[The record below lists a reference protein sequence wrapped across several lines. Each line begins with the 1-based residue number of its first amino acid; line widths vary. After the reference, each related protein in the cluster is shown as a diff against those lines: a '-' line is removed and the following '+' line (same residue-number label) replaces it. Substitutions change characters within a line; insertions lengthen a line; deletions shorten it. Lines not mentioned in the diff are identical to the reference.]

1 MQLLKRFVR
10 FVLIL
15 LGAYVAAQFA
25 IRLLRRLFPFPVPP
39 IMSPLLDAPVRELSQ
54 PRQGTLQ
61 RIGLQQGMRA
71 LEVGAGPGYFT
82 VQAAQLLG
90 PEGHLTSIDVQ
101 PQMVAQVLEK
111 VQREGLQ
118 NVDAQVADAKS
129 LPFPDGSF
137 DLAFL
142 VAVMGSFTDRGRALR
157 ELRRVLKPDGRLSIT
172 EAVADPD
179 FQLMPAVVR
188 WAQMVGF
195 ELVEQH
201 GNALQYTL
209 NFRSI
214 IGP

>member
-1 MQLLKRFVR
+1 MRFVNRLVR
-10 FVLIL
+10 FVFIA
-15 LGAYVAAQFA
+15 LGAYVVAQLA
-25 IRLLRRLFPFPVPP
+25 VRALRRLFPFPVPP
-39 IMSPLLDAPVRELSQ
+39 VMSPLLDAPVRELSQ

-61 RIGLQQGMRA
+61 RIGLQPGMQA

-90 PEGHLTSIDVQ
+90 PEGHLTSIDIQ
-101 PQMVAQVLEK
+101 PQMIAQVQEK

-118 NVDAQVADAKS
+118 NVDAQVADAKR

-137 DLAFL
+137 DVAFL
-142 VAVMGSFTDRGRALR
+142 ITVMGAFADKGRALR
-157 ELRRVLKPDGRLSIT
+157 ELRRVLKQDGRLSVT

-179 FQLMPAVVR
+179 FMLMAEVVR
-188 WAQMVGF
+188 RAQMVGF

-214 IGP
+214 VGP